1 MLRFARCSWLICR
14 RVQRRIGAVS
24 LARSFGLIA
33 LPQAGSKSCEAMRL
47 YDLLCAISVLT
58 ENAPNHVR
66 HVATPTWSVFLQILE
81 DAGPSCLVFALHGS
95 AAANITT
102 KSEMKAILTVHDPG
116 LNVPPWGLNALRQT
130 REFKCWKCG
139 LAGHLA
145 RDCTSG
151 GAASDQPPQAAINS
165 LVQDEA
171 LLSLFQRQE
180 RVQEKLIEA
189 QARLAQQDA
198 KAAAAV
204 VPSDAPHLAQ
214 MTAPSTPRAPL
225 IIGGAQPEGYL
236 YLGLNH
242 GLSVWGHADV
252 IAASVELDGDEGPP
266 AQHT

>member
-1 MLRFARCSWLICR
+1 MSRLLLVCLSQHSQLGHMARNCPLSR
-14 RVQRRIGAVS
+14 PG
-24 LARSFGLIA
+24 
-33 LPQAGSKSCEAMRL
+33 
-47 YDLLCAISVLT
+47 T
-58 ENAPNHVR
+58 EQTQAPNV
-66 HVATPTWSVFLQILE
+66 
-81 DAGPSCLVFALHGS
+81 
-95 AAANITT
+95 
-102 KSEMKAILTVHDPG
+102 
-116 LNVPPWGLNALRQT
+116 NALAQV
-130 REFKCWKCG
+130 
-139 LAGHLA
+139 
-145 RDCTSG
+145 
-151 GAASDQPPQAAINS
+151 Q
-165 LVQDEA
+165 QDET
-171 LLSLFQRQE
+171 LLSLFHRHE